1 VSTGDSAQRRLPAG
15 RKADLA
21 AYVADIGEVTVVQ
34 LAEHFEVSTDT
45 IRRDLDQLDADGL
58 LTRTHGGAISTA
70 ALGRPDIELDVR
82 MRLQTRVKEQ
92 IATLAASL
100 IPHNT
105 SLMINGGT
113 TTLALVRAL
122 GSKRNLTIATNN
134 LRLPLEIVPEAVRDI
149 YVIGGAVR
157 LSAQTTIGPVR
168 FAVAEW
174 RVDLD
179 VRCDIAMIGVG
190 ALSADAGYT
199 TSNLAEGAMMAEMI
213 ARADIV
219 AILADASK
227 FGRRLFAQVAELGAA
242 NYLVTDQAPPPD
254 LAAALE
260 QAGVRVLTPET
271 QAPADS

>member
-1 VSTGDSAQRRLPAG
+1 MQRRLPAG

-21 AYVADIGEVTVVQ
+21 AYVADVGEVTVVQ
-34 LAEHFEVSTDT
+34 LAEHFDVSTDT

-70 ALGRPDIELDVR
+70 ALGRPDIVLDVR

-100 IPHNT
+100 IPHST

-122 GSKRNLTIATNN
+122 GSKRNLTIVTNN
-134 LRLPLEIVPEAVRDI
+134 LYLPAEIAPETVRDI
-149 YVIGGAVR
+149 YVIGGTVF
-157 LSAQTTIGPVR
+157 LNAQTTIGPVH
-168 FAVAEW
+168 FAVAER
-174 RVDLD
+174 RVDMD

-190 ALSADAGYT
+190 AVSAEAGYT

-271 QAPADS
+271 QALANS